1 MQVYV
6 SVCMYAGER
15 EVGLCLGVW
24 RSGGGGGEKSRV
36 KRQKEGWSLLDT
48 EEGEPRWGRTEGGH
62 RLGSSADLIRVCG
75 WDKNGTAAAA
85 AASPVSVF
93 IRAQLQQT
101 SWWKRSLLN
110 VWFPHFQPYTPS
122 PPFLF
127 HMSVLVYSKARA
139 RAVSVVTEAKQPALP
154 LGTQTRVM
162 CT

>member
-1 MQVYV
+1 MQVYTFLC
-6 SVCMYAGER
+6 VCIPVRGKWVCVWELE
-15 EVGLCLGVW
+15 EVGV
-24 RSGGGGGEKSRV
+24 GGGEKSRV
-36 KRQKEGWSLLDT
+36 KRQKESWSLLDT

-101 SWWKRSLLN
+101 SWWKRSLL

-122 PPFLF
+122 SPFLF
-127 HMSVLVYSKARA
+127 HISVLVCSKATA